1 MSIVYTTLNTP
12 SLKTFVL
19 SPSLPREAQ
28 IKGERS
34 FASISQD
41 MDEEPSPFLCLSWY
55 KKRER
60 WFFSRILINNTFMAT
75 LKIKKRNG
83 AIVDFQP
90 EKITR
95 AMYMAFTDVRGS
107 TDGEKLREMTDSVVR
122 TIEVNFSFATPSVED
137 VQDAVEKELMKAGYF
152 DVAKNYIIY
161 RYQHTKE
168 REEKKRET
176 LEKLEE
182 NSLFVT
188 KRSGEKQRFS
198 PDKLRK
204 TLSYYLHGHE
214 KDIDVEGVLAQIQ
227 TEIYEDMKTE
237 EISRALIMVL
247 RSMIERDPGY
257 SVVAARVLSSRIY
270 KEVIGPDVIDFGQI
284 EAQHA
289 HAFVANVKKAVSLKR
304 LDARMLEFNLPE
316 IASKMVLDR
325 DNKFMYLGLQ
335 TIYDRYLIRDP
346 DTKQLLET
354 PQMFWMRVAM
364 GTALGEQDKMH
375 WTDQFYRIMS
385 EFLYT
390 PSTPTLFHA
399 GTMKPQLSSCYLNT
413 VPDSLDGIF
422 KSYSDN
428 AQLSKW
434 SGGIGTDW
442 TNIRGT
448 GSFIKGTGVESQGV
462 IPFLKIANDVTI
474 AINRSGRRRGA
485 ACVYLETWHYDIED
499 FLELRKNTGDDRRR
513 THDMNTANW
522 IPDLFMKRVRDDKD
536 WTLFSTEEVPDLH
549 HIYGRAFDQRYAMYE
564 AKADRGEIKLFK
576 RMKARDLWKK
586 MLTMLFETGH
596 PWITFKDPSNIRS
609 PQDHAGVVHNSNLCT
624 EITLNTSED
633 ETAVCNLGS
642 LNFAAFIRNGAF
654 DRPLVDRT
662 VSIAMRMLDNVI
674 DINYYPTPDARR
686 SNMRHRPVG
695 LGIRGFQDALYLLDI
710 QFDSEACIKF
720 SDESMEIVSYAVLLA
735 SSDLARER
743 GTYETYRGSKWDRG
757 ILPQDTIDLLQEE
770 RGEQIDIPRGGS
782 LDWTPVRASIK
793 KYGMRNSNCLA
804 IAPTATTANIVGCVP
819 TIEPIYK
826 NVYVKSNQAGDFIVV
841 NNYLVNELKKHSL
854 WDDKML
860 EKIKFHDG
868 SIQEISEIPV
878 GIKEKYKE
886 VFEIDPM
893 WLLRSAAVR
902 GKWIDQSQS
911 LNIYYRGS
919 SGKDIS
925 EIYVAA
931 WRLGLKTTYY
941 MRTLA
946 ASQVEKSTLSTS
958 EYGATHTRKESAE
971 VVVKEDA
978 VEVTIKEE
986 ETYYLPQVS
995 VAAEAGIAAA
1005 FADMPQDSIFV
1016 VGHVMTPESMPSVRV
1031 NLQGQTIPGPR
1042 IINSSMPVNICKIA
1056 DPDCESCSA

>member
-1 MSIVYTTLNTP
+1 
-12 SLKTFVL
+12 
-19 SPSLPREAQ
+19 
-28 IKGERS
+28 
-34 FASISQD
+34 
-41 MDEEPSPFLCLSWY
+41 
-55 KKRER
+55 
-60 WFFSRILINNTFMAT
+60 MAT

-95 AMYMAFTDVRGS
+95 AMHLAFLDVRS
-107 TDGEKLREMTDSVVR
+107 AADEEKLREMTDSVVR
-122 TIEVNFSFATPSVED
+122 TIEVNFPVATPSVED
-137 VQDAVEKELMKAGYF
+137 VQDAVEKELMKANYF
-152 DVAKNYIIY
+152 DVAKDYIIY
-161 RYQHTKE
+161 RYQHAKE

-176 LEKLEE
+176 MEKLEE
-182 NSLFVT
+182 NTLMVI
-188 KRSGEKQRFS
+188 KRSGAKERFS
-198 PDKLRK
+198 PSKLRR
-204 TLSYYLHGHE
+204 TLSFITHGYE
-214 KDIDVEGVLAQIQ
+214 KDIDVEGVIAQVR
-227 TEIYEDMKTE
+227 TEIYEDMTTE
-237 EISRALIMVL
+237 EISRAMIMVM
-247 RSMIERDPGY
+247 RSMIERDPAY
-257 SVVAARVLSSRIY
+257 SAVAARLLLSRVY
-270 KEVIGPDVIDFGQI
+270 KEVIGPDVIDYSRLA
-284 EAQHA
+284 EQHRD
-289 HAFVANVKKAVSLKR
+289 AFANSLRKAVSIQR
-304 LDARMLEFNLPE
+304 LDPRMLEFNLSD
-316 IASKMVLDR
+316 IASKMILEH

-335 TIYDRYLIRDP
+335 TITDRYLMRDP
-346 DTKQLLET
+346 ETKQLLET

-364 GTALGEQDKMH
+364 GTALNEQDKVH
-375 WTDQFYRIMS
+375 WTSEFYRIMS

-399 GTMKPQLSSCYLNT
+399 GTPKPQLSSCYLNT

-422 KSYSDN
+422 KSYADN

-462 IPFLKIANDVTI
+462 VPFLKIANDVTV

-499 FLELRKNTGDDRRR
+499 FLELRKNTGDERRR

-522 IPDLFMKRVRDDKD
+522 IPDLFMKRVAADQD
-536 WTLFSTEEVPDLH
+536 WTLFSSEEVPDLH
-549 HIYGRAFDQRYAMYE
+549 HIYGRAFENRYAYYE

-654 DRPLVDRT
+654 DRALVNQT

-674 DINYYPTPDARR
+674 DINFYPTMDAKR

-695 LGIRGFQDALYLLDI
+695 LGVRGYQDALYLLDI
-710 QFDSEACIKF
+710 KFDSEAAVRF
-720 SDESMEIVSYAVLLA
+720 ADETMEIVSYATLLA

-757 ILPQDTIDLLQEE
+757 LLPQDTIDLLEHE
-770 RGEQIDIPRGGS
+770 RGQKIDIPRTGA
-782 LDWTPVRASIK
+782 LDWTPVRESIK
-793 KYGMRNSNCLA
+793 RYGMRNSNCLA

-841 NNYLVNELKKHSL
+841 NNYLVDELKKRHL
-854 WDDKML
+854 WSDKML
-860 EKIKFHDG
+860 EQIKFHDG
-868 SIQEISEIPV
+868 SIQDVAEIPADV
-878 GIKEKYKE
+878 KEKYKE
-886 VFEIDPM
+886 VFEIDPL
-893 WLLRSAAVR
+893 WLLRAAAVR

-911 LNIYYRGS
+911 LNIYYRGT

-925 EIYVAA
+925 DIYMAA

-941 MRTLA
+941 MRTQA

-958 EYGATHTRKESAE
+958 EYGATHTRA
-971 VVVKEDA
+971 A
-978 VEVTIKEE
+978 TPAKEE
-986 ETYYLPQVS
+986 KKEEPAVQQVIVEELLVLSRVPESVETMLAS
-995 VAAEAGIAAA
+995 AA
-1005 FADMPQDSIFV
+1005 FSMPA
-1016 VGHVMTPESMPSVRV
+1016 GAMTPGSTPNVRV
-1031 NLQGQTIPGPR
+1031 NLQGQTVPGPR
-1042 IINSSMPVNICKIA
+1042 ILNKGPINICKIA
-1056 DPDCESCSA
+1056 DPECESCSA